1 MIQSMVVAF
10 SMYSKIPMPKITWT
24 KKNMKYSLCFFP
36 MVGVA
41 IGLVLMAVLWACR
54 QAGFGVIFTASAA
67 TVVPVFVTGGI
78 HLDGYLDTIDAL
90 RSYGDREKK
99 LEILKDPNSGAFA
112 IIYGLVY
119 FLANFAVWTEIH
131 QKVLPFVYIS
141 FVMSR
146 TLSALS
152 IVSFPLAK
160 NTGLAATFQD
170 GAHRKRVKIVMVCY
184 YLIEAGVS
192 LFLHPLY
199 GSVLIALSL
208 VSFCIHYSLCK
219 KTFGG
224 ITGDLAGFFLQIC
237 ELLVLFGL
245 MLVGR

>member
-1 MIQSMVVAF
+1 MLQSMVVAF

-24 KKNMKYSLCFFP
+24 KKNMKYALCFFP
-36 MVGVA
+36 MVGAAVA
-41 IGLVLMAVLWACR
+41 LVLMAVLWVCR
-54 QAGFGVIFTASAA
+54 QAGFGIFFTASAA
-67 TVVPVFVTGGI
+67 ALVPVLVTGGI

-90 RSYGDREKK
+90 SSYGDREKK
-99 LEILKDPNSGAFA
+99 LEILKDSNSGAFA

-119 FLANFAVWTEIH
+119 FVANIAVWTEMDK
-131 QKVLPFVYIS
+131 KVLPFVCIS

-152 IVSFPLAK
+152 IASFPLAK

-170 GAHRKRVKIVMVCY
+170 GAQKKCVKIVMICFFLV
-184 YLIEAGVS
+184 EAGVS
-192 LFLHPLY
+192 LFLNPLY
-199 GSVLIALSL
+199 GGVLLVLSL
-208 VSFCIHYSLCK
+208 VCFGIHYYLCK

-245 MLVGR
+245 MLSGR